1 MTRKQMVDNVAR
13 WLGLQDQTTYDETQM
28 INDQLYFGTIDL
40 LSRTRCTVRCVDLRT
55 HANQDEYKLD
65 HSLLALVDVEN
76 GARPRARRNETLSPS
91 FTLIRSDVLLI
102 EPVPTVDGQ
111 IQVWGVLRPQQ
122 MTDDAQSPSFEDL
135 GAIPD
140 EYHDAIVTYAMWKLA
155 DYADDASASNGE
167 YYRIL
172 YEGQNGREGRLAQIK
187 ALVNKR
193 GTAKA
198 PRRYVNLRPTSS
210 SGAYVG

>member
-1 MTRKQMVDNVAR
+1 VTRKQMVDQVAR

-40 LSRTRCTVRCVDLRT
+40 LSRTRCTVRCVDLRVR
-55 HANQDEYKLD
+55 ANENEYKLD

-76 GARPRARRNETLSPS
+76 GARPKARRNETLEPS
-91 FTLIRSDVLLI
+91 FTLVRSDVLLI
-102 EPVPTVDGQ
+102 QPTPSADGLM
-111 IQVWGVLRPQQ
+111 QVWGVLRPQQ
-122 MTDDAQSPSFEDL
+122 MTDDGQSPALDDC
-135 GAIPD
+135 GAVPD
-140 EYHDAIVTYAMWKLA
+140 EYHDAIVTYALWKLA

-172 YEGQNGREGRLAQIK
+172 YEGQDGRSGRLAQIK
-187 ALVNKR
+187 GLVNKR

-198 PRRYVNLRPTSS
+198 SGRFVNIRPVSG